1 LFMAVENEK
10 ARMERAGGGMEIF
23 FAMAVK
29 PFLLLACLVV
39 AYPFVQAV
47 RRLMPDG
54 RLKRLLLRKIGR
66 E

>member
-1 LFMAVENEK
+1 
-10 ARMERAGGGMEIF
+10 MEMF
-23 FAMAVK
+23 LAMAVK

-47 RRLMPDG
+47 RWLMPDG
-54 RLKRLLLRKIGR
+54 KLKRLLLRKIGR

>member
-1 LFMAVENEK
+1 MK
-10 ARMERAGGGMEIF
+10 KPARGGLGGGMEIF